1 MKFFDKIKTK
11 FQKTGAANAP
21 QEAVR
26 QFSLEEEGIK
36 QLQEFMAPPAVKIES
51 NYVQI
56 GRKFC
61 RTIFVFTYPRFLRT
75 AWLSPIIN
83 LNRMHDVALFIY
95 PVDSSMVLKNLTS
108 RLAKI
113 QAEIELRAEKGF
125 VRDPKLETARE
136 DIEALRLALQQGHE
150 KFFKAGLYFT
160 IYGDSPQEVTDL
172 EKEII
177 AFLENRLVFAKIC
190 TFQQEEGFTTT
201 LPLAFDKINVTTPM
215 NTSPLST
222 TFPFV
227 SSDVSSNKGI
237 LYGINRHNNSLIL
250 FDRFSLENANTI
262 IIGKSGGG
270 KSYAAKLEIMRYL
283 MLGVD
288 VIIIDPEN
296 EYQYLCETVGGTY
309 LKISLTSPHHLNPF
323 DLPPLRPDEDPANI
337 LKENIIDLVA
347 IMRIMLGGFSPEEDS
362 LMDKAIQETY
372 ASRDIKPGV
381 DFTNKTPP
389 TLIDLKNVLED
400 LAGGKDLAVK
410 LEKFISGRF
419 AGFFNNQSNVDIEK
433 GLIVFNIRDMEEDLR
448 PVAMYIIVNYIWK
461 KIRANLKKRLLFI
474 DEAWWM
480 LSHDDSAAFL
490 FALAKRCRK
499 YYLGLTTI
507 TQDINDFLK
516 SRYGEP
522 IITNSSLQI
531 LFKQSPATIDLTQKV
546 FNLTDEEKYVL
557 LQSNV
562 GEGIFFAGLKRA
574 AIQVV
579 ASYSEDQIITSDP
592 EQILKIE
599 AAKKQLL
606 EEGASPTQ
614 SADAQSS
621 AIS

>member
-1 MKFFDKIKTK
+1 MKFLDTLKSK
-11 FQKTGAANAP
+11 FKKTGADAS
-21 QEAVR
+21 AVA
-26 QFSLEEEGIK
+26 QFSIEEEGIK
-36 QLQEFMAPPAVKIES
+36 QFQEFVAPPAVKIES
-51 NYVQI
+51 NYIQI
-56 GRKFC
+56 GRKFA
-61 RTIFVFTYPRFLRT
+61 RTIFIFTYPRFLRT

-83 LNRMHDVALFIY
+83 LNRMHDIAIFIR
-95 PVDSSMVLKNLTS
+95 PVDSATVLRNLTS
-108 RLAKI
+108 RLAKV
-113 QAEIELRAEKGF
+113 QAEIEMRAEKGF

-136 DIEALRLALQQGHE
+136 DIESLRIALQQGHE
-150 KFFKAGLYFT
+150 RFFKAGIYFT

-177 AFLENRLVFAKIC
+177 AFLENRLIYAKIC

-201 LPLAFDKINVTTPM
+201 LPIVFDKINVTTSM

-222 TFPFV
+222 TFPFI

-309 LKISLTSPHHLNPF
+309 FKISLTSPHHLNPF
-323 DLPPLRPDEDPANI
+323 DLPPIKPDEDPANI

-347 IMRIMLGGFSPEEDS
+347 IMRIMLGGFTPEEDS
-362 LMDKAIQETY
+362 LMDKAITETY

-381 DFTNKTPP
+381 NFEGKTPP
-389 TLIDLKNVLED
+389 TLVDLKNVLED
-400 LAGGKDLAVK
+400 LAGGKDLATK
-410 LEKFISGRF
+410 LEKYITGRF
-419 AGFFNNQSNVDIEK
+419 AGFFNNQSNVDINK
-433 GLIVFNIRDMEEDLR
+433 GLVVFNIRDMEEDLR

-461 KIRANLKKRLLFI
+461 KIRATLRKRLLFI

-480 LSHDDSAAFL
+480 LSHEDSAAFL

-531 LFKQSPATIDLTQKV
+531 LFKQSPATVDLTQRV

-557 LQSNV
+557 LQSKI

-599 AAKKQLL
+599 KAKKQLL
-606 EEGASPTQ
+606 EEGILQTPG
-614 SADAQSS
+614 AQNKTNDG
-621 AIS
+621 AAL